1 MGIAFR
7 QALQGVCCKLPLSDV
22 FPLTV
27 ESHIAPGIPSKIEK
41 NQVLKASSQSHALR
55 LARPGIRVMTGVSP
69 LSVGENNQDG
79 KTLKQYLLSYRFFF
93 VHSSM
98 RLRACCRFSRELA
111 TLKRK

>member
-1 MGIAFR
+1 MGFQGFR
-7 QALQGVCCKLPLSDV
+7 EETVLILVVLDAVSNRALKPL
-22 FPLTV
+22 F
-27 ESHIAPGIPSKIEK
+27 
-41 NQVLKASSQSHALR
+41 Q
-55 LARPGIRVMTGVSP
+55 
-69 LSVGENNQDG
+69 ENNQDG